1 MERKDI
7 LLSERWLHD
16 YTVLALRLDKA
27 VQQRTPYEPVGEYMP
42 PEWYEQVLHEPV
54 QPADMLLCD
63 AQDLIETLPL
73 QQFESQRTA
82 YLAKQ
87 LRALETVGRRLQGER
102 FSLREEAKRC
112 YDLDVDWLPESIFEH
127 AYALYG
133 EALPG
138 SGSITERLHQWQA
151 SFILSSEKAFLLP
164 SFFQRALTE
173 AQLSQSC
180 GAFSS
185 HRSLL
190 CALS

>member
-1 MERKDI
+1 MERKGI

-27 VQQRTPYEPVGEYMP
+27 VQQRTPYEPVEEYMP

-54 QPADMLLCD
+54 QSADILLCD

-102 FSLREEAKRC
+102 FSLQEEAN
-112 YDLDVDWLPESIFEH
+112 
-127 AYALYG
+127 ALL
-133 EALPG
+133 AP
-138 SGSITERLHQWQA
+138 
-151 SFILSSEKAFLLP
+151 
-164 SFFQRALTE
+164 
-173 AQLSQSC
+173 
-180 GAFSS
+180 
-185 HRSLL
+185 L
-190 CALS
+190 CDQ